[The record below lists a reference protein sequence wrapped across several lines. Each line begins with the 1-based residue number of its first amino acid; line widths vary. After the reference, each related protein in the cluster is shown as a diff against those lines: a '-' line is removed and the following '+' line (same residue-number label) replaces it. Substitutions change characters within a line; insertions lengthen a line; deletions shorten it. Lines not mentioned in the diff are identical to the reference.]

1 MFVTSCIAFFTVRLL
16 RTQLSSGKTV
26 NIEGGEMLVI
36 LFGRSEWR
44 KSSYV
49 RKVATARSY
58 ERLAEPLLPLLE

>member
-1 MFVTSCIAFFTVRLL
+1 
-16 RTQLSSGKTV
+16 
-26 NIEGGEMLVI
+26 MLVI